1 MYIFSVSFSMSNPL
15 RFKPQKRVFTAVN
28 RSVNPT
34 KLHAVEIQRALWQ
47 THCLSVEILQDLFRG
62 LSQAL
67 CGCAFVYPV
76 QGGTATTCET
86 KKVQKGKTGNGKKFL
101 QIPLNSTLS
110 HSSLCPR
117 LCTARHDPYMP
128 IACSRLR
135 IGTKVVT
142 LPRHVMRD
150 SDHSTGNKSIL
161 PLGVQLLE
169 SLCSPTP
176 TRFLVRYAFCGC
188 SLFWNSLHASIACFF
203 GNT

>member
-1 MYIFSVSFSMSNPL
+1 MYFFRVVFYVKPFTVQTSKKSLHSSQQVRQSDQAPCCWDSKGPL
-15 RFKPQKRVFTAVN
+15 ANALPQCRDPPRSLPGPVASAV
-28 RSVNPT
+28 RL
-34 KLHAVEIQRALWQ
+34 K
-47 THCLSVEILQDLFRG
+47 
-62 LSQAL
+62 
-67 CGCAFVYPV
+67 FVYPV

-86 KKVQKGKTGNGKKFL
+86 KKVQKGKTGNKQKFL

-110 HSSLCPR
+110 RSGPCPR

-150 SDHSTGNKSIL
+150 SDHSTGNKCIL
-161 PLGVQLLE
+161 PLGVQFLE
-169 SLCSPTP
+169 SLCSPRP

-188 SLFWNSLHASIACFF
+188 SLFWNSLHASMACFF

>member
-1 MYIFSVSFSMSNPL
+1 MSNPL

-28 RSVNPT
+28 RSINPT

-86 KKVQKGKTGNGKKFL
+86 KKVKKARHKQNFL

-110 HSSLCPR
+110 RSSPC

-150 SDHSTGNKSIL
+150 SDHSTGNKCIL
-161 PLGVQLLE
+161 PLGVQFLE